1 MDHPRPHS
9 APPPSADAP
18 QLLPVRDDRR
28 QDLPPSLAPEEAP
41 DSLIPSFTYHIYA
54 DVVHGCAQDNARAP
68 TGQAPR
74 LLETNDLVPSEIVT
88 AVWSASHIGAES
100 FLDRQGRYM
109 ARGRCACCGRAV
121 EQYVTVSVYEA
132 LR

>member
-1 MDHPRPHS
+1 MDHPRVDS

-18 QLLPVRDDRR
+18 QLLSVRDDRR
-28 QDLPPSLAPEEAP
+28 QDLPPSLAPEETP
-41 DSLIPSFTYHIYA
+41 DSLIPSFTYHI
-54 DVVHGCAQDNARAP
+54 DSVVHGYAQDNARAP

-109 ARGRCACCGRAV
+109 ARGRCACCGRVV
-121 EQYVTVSVYEA
+121 EQYVAVSVYEA